1 MAEVLWAC
9 VLEQSDR
16 ICGSLGRVASE
27 ARRKI
32 AEADPHNPPSTLG
45 NPITVL
51 AGGEPNTFRS
61 AARFVSQRKSNCQRE
76 KRQPEADSAIESASR
91 APSSNPRQHS
101 RTHAPTPSGSPVAKA
116 AAAERYS
123 SALRIQ

>member
-9 VLEQSDR
+9 VLEQSEW
-16 ICGSLGRVASE
+16 ICFSLGRVASAAQRE
-27 ARRKI
+27 I
-32 AEADPHNPPSTLG
+32 AEADPHNPPSTPG
-45 NPITVL
+45 NPATVL

-61 AARFVSQRKSNCQRE
+61 AARFACQRKIP
-76 KRQPEADSAIESASR
+76 QPEADSAIESASR

-101 RTHAPTPSGSPVAKA
+101 RIHAPTPSGSPLAKA
-116 AAAERYS
+116 AAAESYS